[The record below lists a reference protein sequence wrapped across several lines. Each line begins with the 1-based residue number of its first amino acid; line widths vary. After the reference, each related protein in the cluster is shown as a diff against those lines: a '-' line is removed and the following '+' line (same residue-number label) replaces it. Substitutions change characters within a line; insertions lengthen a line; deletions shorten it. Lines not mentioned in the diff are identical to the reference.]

1 MTQATCK
8 FCALSDDTIQ
18 VICESRCLI
27 CSRCQ
32 QVPILRK
39 LLIDHTMA
47 IDVSSTATQPAR
59 TYLKGFCPVC
69 ESSMSTTMLTL
80 ISTYKELY
88 KTTDDI
94 FSVRVIVII
103 YSCQFAV
110 LTHCKTGAKS
120 FAGSA
125 QCWIGNGGN
134 HQFAFKLLKTAQV
147 STLVKLSIH
156 SRS

>member
-94 FSVRVIVII
+94 FSVRIIVIV
-103 YSCQFAV
+103 YSSQFAV
-110 LTHCKTGAKS
+110 ITYCQTGAIS
-120 FAGSA
+120 FSGST

-134 HQFAFKLLKTAQV
+134 HQFAFKLFKTAQV
-147 STLVKLSIH
+147 SIAVKLIIH
-156 SRS
+156 SIS